1 MRSTNGL
8 LTDLLIS
15 TLWFALFYFALG
27 QMRQQ
32 LFGYFAHIVQAFE
45 LFSP

>member
-1 MRSTNGL
+1 MRSNGL

-15 TLWFALFYFALG
+15 TLYLALSYFALG

-32 LFGYFAHIVQAFE
+32 LFAYFAHIVQALD

>member
-1 MRSTNGL
+1 MRSNSL

-15 TLWFALFYFALG
+15 TLWLALFYFALG

-32 LFGYFAHIVQAFE
+32 LFGYFAHIVQAFD
-45 LFSP
+45 LVSP